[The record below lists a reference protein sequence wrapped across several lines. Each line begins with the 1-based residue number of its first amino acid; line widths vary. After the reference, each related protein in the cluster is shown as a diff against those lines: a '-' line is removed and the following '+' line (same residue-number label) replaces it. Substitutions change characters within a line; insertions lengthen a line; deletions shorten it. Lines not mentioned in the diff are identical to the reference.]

1 MGGQNLLQM
10 AQYLMGTLN
19 KARQISQNHPP
30 CFCIVSYLRHTKIG
44 CNRCEGVRRYLW
56 RSSAHVNI
64 LSETCCRCKTE
75 GQTHLCP
82 PCSGSG
88 SA

>member
-44 CNRCEGVRRYLW
+44 CNRCEGVRRYFW
-56 RSSAHVNI
+56 RRSACASI
-64 LSETCCRCKTE
+64 MSESVAAAK
-75 GQTHLCP
+75 
-82 PCSGSG
+82 
-88 SA
+88 